1 MSELDALIGRNIRIL
16 RRARRMTLEQ
26 MAEKLHKSKATAG
39 KYEQGAIAMDV
50 DTLFD
55 AAAALCVRPSQLLS
69 DIVPGQ
75 AGALKGAAADG
86 TRKYLYYYDGRTGR
100 TVRSLLVTDTAQQGE
115 PAVTLFYNIASFTEP
130 SRCRA
135 LYYGKKQ
142 KHDFVTNYLM
152 ENQSN
157 GIEHMFICVTK
168 PLDYAGQETGMLS
181 GLSSRTMLPVSA
193 KCVLSE
199 TALNEDDALV
209 ARLLLTKEDM
219 RLTRKCN
226 MFALEQMDY

>member
-1 MSELDALIGRNIRIL
+1 MSELDALIGRNIRTL
-16 RRARRMTLEQ
+16 RRARHMTLEQ
-26 MAEKLHKSKATAG
+26 MAVKLNKSKATAG

-55 AAAALCVRPSQLLS
+55 AAAALCVRPSQLIS
-69 DIVPGQ
+69 DIAQ
-75 AGALKGAAADG
+75 GASGVLTGSPADG
-86 TRKYLYYYDGRTGR
+86 ARKYLYYYDGRTGR
-100 TVRSLLVTDTAQQGE
+100 TVRSLLVTDVAEADE
-115 PAVTLFYNIASFTEP
+115 PAVTLFYNIASFAEP

-157 GIEHMFICVTK
+157 GIEHMFICMTK

-193 KCVLSE
+193 KCILSE
-199 TALNEDDALV
+199 TVLAEDAALAE
-209 ARLLLTKEDM
+209 RLLLTREDM